1 MDDIF
6 NQIAEVV
13 FPESLP
19 DPNYFEELYP
29 PRNLSASAFV
39 TRIAPSPTGFFHIGS
54 LYTALICKLFA
65 HQSDGV
71 FYLRIE
77 DTDKKRE
84 VEGSTNLIINTLL
97 RYGLKFDEG
106 PDKYG
111 RELGSYG
118 PYVQS
123 SRATI
128 YFSFIKNLLQH
139 GKAYPCFCSP
149 ETLDELRV
157 KQQSSLSRQ
166 GYFGQW
172 AVCRHKT
179 PEEQLQELKT
189 GKPFVIR
196 FRSEGSFEQ
205 KIKVADLILGT
216 RELPENDQ
224 DFVIMKSDKLPT
236 YHFAHAIDDH
246 LMRTTHVIRG
256 DEWFSSVPIHLQLFK
271 ALKFEAPKYA
281 HIAPIQK
288 KVGNSKRKLSKR
300 KDPEANIEYF
310 DAEGYPKQ
318 AILDYLINLMNSDF
332 EKWRNKNPNEQIEL
346 FNISFE
352 RLKKCNGAL
361 FDFDKLNHISKQI
374 IAGMTAGDL
383 YEEVLKW
390 AKENDRSFASVLV
403 NNADYAK
410 NILSIERG
418 ETEKARKDLIKYSD
432 MKEKFMFFF
441 DEYFDLNK
449 KKKEQ
454 ILLHNGFDLNEV
466 KKIINEFIESFE
478 DGDSKE
484 VWFSKMKEIGNN
496 YNYAESVRMQK
507 NNPHLFRGNIGD
519 MVKIFRILLSGSTQT
534 PDLYSMIKVMGRQ
547 RVISR
552 LNLVS

>member
-1 MDDIF
+1 
-6 NQIAEVV
+6 
-13 FPESLP
+13 
-19 DPNYFEELYP
+19 
-29 PRNLSASAFV
+29 
-39 TRIAPSPTGFFHIGS
+39 
-54 LYTALICKLFA
+54 
-65 HQSDGV
+65 
-71 FYLRIE
+71 
-77 DTDKKRE
+77 
-84 VEGSTNLIINTLL
+84 
-97 RYGLKFDEG
+97 
-106 PDKYG
+106 
-111 RELGSYG
+111 
-118 PYVQS
+118 
-123 SRATI
+123 
-128 YFSFIKNLLQH
+128 
-139 GKAYPCFCSP
+139 
-149 ETLDELRV
+149 
-157 KQQSSLSRQ
+157 
-166 GYFGQW
+166 
-172 AVCRHKT
+172 
-179 PEEQLQELKT
+179 
-189 GKPFVIR
+189 
-196 FRSEGSFEQ
+196 
-205 KIKVADLILGT
+205 
-216 RELPENDQ
+216 
-224 DFVIMKSDKLPT
+224 
-236 YHFAHAIDDH
+236 
-246 LMRTTHVIRG
+246 
-256 DEWFSSVPIHLQLFK
+256 
-271 ALKFEAPKYA
+271 
-281 HIAPIQK
+281 
-288 KVGNSKRKLSKR
+288 
-300 KDPEANIEYF
+300 
-310 DAEGYPKQ
+310 
-318 AILDYLINLMNSDF
+318 
-332 EKWRNKNPNEQIEL
+332 
-346 FNISFE
+346 
-352 RLKKCNGAL
+352 
-361 FDFDKLNHISKQI
+361 
-374 IAGMTAGDL
+374 MTAGDL